1 MAPVNPPLAAAP
13 TDTAGLDAPKPLLLP
28 LSGTDVRD
36 LSVGDTVAVSGDI
49 TISIGL
55 PTHRRMAD
63 EVAAGRALPVDLRGS
78 GFFHLSA
85 YLEEQGRGDKPRAL
99 YMNPSTSTRYNA
111 WMPALIRGLGLR
123 LVGGKGGLDAA
134 SVEALRESGCVY
146 LSFLGGGCPLLSRAI
161 ESVVASHWTEY
172 ISQFRLTT
180 LRVRE
185 LPATVAIDAHGRS
198 IYADLNTT
206 AVQKLPQVL
215 EALRAQREAAPRF
228 KPWSSG
234 N

>member
-1 MAPVNPPLAAAP
+1 MRA
-13 TDTAGLDAPKPLLLP
+13 
-28 LSGTDVRD
+28 
-36 LSVGDTVAVSGDI
+36 LSVGDTVALSGEI

-63 EVAAGRALPVDLRGS
+63 EVAAGHALPVDLRGG

-85 YLEEQGRGDKPRAL
+85 YLEEQSLCDVPRAL
-99 YMNPSTSTRYNA
+99 YMNPSTSTRYNR
-111 WMPALIRGLGLR
+111 WMPVLIRGLGLR
-123 LVGGKGGLDAA
+123 LVGGKGGLDEA
-134 SVEALRESGCVY
+134 SVEALREVGCVY

-161 ESVVASHWTEY
+161 ESVVACHWTEY

-198 IYADLNTT
+198 IYADLHNT
-206 AVQKLPQVL
+206 AARKLPQVL
-215 EALRAQREAAPRF
+215 ESLRRQREAAPRF
-228 KPWSSG
+228 GSWST
-234 N
+234 